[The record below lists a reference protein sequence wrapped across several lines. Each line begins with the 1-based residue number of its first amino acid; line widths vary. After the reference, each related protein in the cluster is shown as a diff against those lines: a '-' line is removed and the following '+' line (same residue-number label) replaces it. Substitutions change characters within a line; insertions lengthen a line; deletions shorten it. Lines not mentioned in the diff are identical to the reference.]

1 MVGADRLGVRFA
13 PLFASTDELL
23 VYLGLLEDNPHE
35 TYIEAVKVLEE
46 IGVAYLSL
54 AEADWDEAP
63 ELPATFRNAVRE
75 VFSGRI
81 MYAGRY
87 TAERAAAAIEAGWA
101 DLIAFGR
108 PFIANPDLP
117 QRIANGWP
125 LNPVDASSMY
135 GGTEKGYVD
144 YPFYEG

>member
-1 MVGADRLGVRFA
+1 M
-13 PLFASTDELL
+13 SKQIL
-23 VYLGLLEDNPHE
+23 VLPGDGIGPE
-35 TYIEAVKVLEE
+35 IMAEAVKVLEE
-46 IGVAYLSL
+46 VGIAYLSL

-81 MYAGRY
+81 IYAGRY

-135 GGTEKGYVD
+135 GGTEKGYID